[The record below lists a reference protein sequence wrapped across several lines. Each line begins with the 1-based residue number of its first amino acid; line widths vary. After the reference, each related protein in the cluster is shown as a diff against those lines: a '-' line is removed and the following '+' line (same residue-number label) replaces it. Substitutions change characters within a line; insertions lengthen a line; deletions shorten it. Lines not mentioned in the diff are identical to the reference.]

1 MLRRREVICY
11 YQLID
16 NRYRPPKLLFETLQH
31 RWPIYL
37 IKSVDNTKIPLH
49 SYIGIH
55 VRRTVL
61 FTFPMEKENFFICL
75 FFPGA
80 S

>member
-1 MLRRREVICY
+1 MYVTQSACENPLTACKSFTFY
-11 YQLID
+11 TLLTD
-16 NRYRPPKLLFETLQH
+16 NQYWPPKLLFETLQH
-31 RWPIYL
+31 RLPIYL
-37 IKSVDNTKIPLH
+37 IKLVDNTKIPLH

-55 VRRTVL
+55 V
-61 FTFPMEKENFFICL
+61 CL